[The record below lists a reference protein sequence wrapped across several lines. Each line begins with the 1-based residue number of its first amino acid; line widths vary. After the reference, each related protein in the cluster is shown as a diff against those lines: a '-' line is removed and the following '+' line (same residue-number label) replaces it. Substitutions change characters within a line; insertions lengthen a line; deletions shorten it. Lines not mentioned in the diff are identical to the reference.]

1 MARAPSPRA
10 SDGVPPA
17 DIRPLRRMFPP
28 FRQEDAVPRDFVPW
42 DAPAAHFQ
50 IYQKVL
56 LVGTLVPLNA
66 LCSKLEH

>member
-1 MARAPSPRA
+1 
-10 SDGVPPA
+10 
-17 DIRPLRRMFPP
+17 MFPP